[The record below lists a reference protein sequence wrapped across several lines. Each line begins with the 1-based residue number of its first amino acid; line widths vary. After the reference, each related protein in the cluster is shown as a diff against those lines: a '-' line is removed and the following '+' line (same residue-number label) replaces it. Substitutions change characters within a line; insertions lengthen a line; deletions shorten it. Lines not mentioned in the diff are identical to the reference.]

1 MAITLRNGKELQ
13 KIEED
18 GIKLTE
24 KEEQAETDK
33 ENKLNRTQL
42 VDKIEKSKVQ

>member
-1 MAITLRNGKELQ
+1 MAITLRSAKELQ

-18 GIKLTE
+18 GIKLTK